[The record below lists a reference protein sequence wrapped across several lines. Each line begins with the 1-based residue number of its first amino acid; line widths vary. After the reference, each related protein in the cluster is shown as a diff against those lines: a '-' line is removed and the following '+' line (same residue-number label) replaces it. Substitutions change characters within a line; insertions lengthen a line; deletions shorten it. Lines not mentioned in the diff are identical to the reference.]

1 MNTACILIGNSDN
14 KLSQML
20 WACFIDRVQET
31 LGRFSKQMHFRGYS
45 SGDSCYQNACWVLTI
60 DPNQI
65 QAIKDVLL
73 PIKEEYIQDS
83 IAFIAGN
90 VEFI

>member
-1 MNTACILIGNSDN
+1 MNTACVLIGNSDN
-14 KLSQML
+14 KLSQIQ
-20 WACFIDRVQET
+20 WSFFIDAVQEA
-31 LGRFSKQMHFRGYS
+31 LAHFSKTMHFRGYS

-65 QAIKDVLL
+65 QEIKDALS
-73 PIKEEYIQDS
+73 PIKETYIQDS